1 MPRFNVRLTYEI
13 SKLITFQS
21 KVFLTVVESG
31 SFTKAEEKLG
41 LTQSGVSHNNA
52 KLVSEL
58 GVVLLRRN
66 QNAFIN

>member
-1 MPRFNVRLTYEI
+1 MPRFNVKLTYEI
-13 SKLITFQS
+13 SKLITFQY

-66 QNAFIN
+66 QNAFFN